1 MIVPTP
7 LHPFEIW
14 RLARLALKDCKGD
27 FEIRFPEVRRRCSYE
42 FEAKLPDIDKQSFE
56 KLISRFRSAQRI
68 VSILDYPLLLDWSE
82 RMQHA
87 KSLIS
92 IHAGL
97 SLNQGEHPQNEIVNR
112 MRSRLKEIQAEFRLY
127 VFEEQPTLWT
137 LLKVRAK
144 FSPLRD
150 EANYLLHRLSQIES
164 KIEKTENS
172 ACSS

>member
-14 RLARLALKDCKGD
+14 RLACLALKDCKGD

-42 FEAKLPDIDKQSFE
+42 FEAKLPDRDKQSFE

-68 VSILDYPLLLDWSE
+68 VSILDYPLLFDWSE

-97 SLNQGEHPQNEIVNR
+97 SQIQTESPQNEVVSRIK
-112 MRSRLKEIQAEFRLY
+112 SRLKEIQAEFRLY
-127 VFEEQPTLWT
+127 VFEEQPTFWT
-137 LLKVRAK
+137 LIKLRAK

-150 EANYLLHRLSQIES
+150 ESNYLLHRLSQLES
-164 KIEKTENS
+164 KTKKPEN
-172 ACSS
+172 